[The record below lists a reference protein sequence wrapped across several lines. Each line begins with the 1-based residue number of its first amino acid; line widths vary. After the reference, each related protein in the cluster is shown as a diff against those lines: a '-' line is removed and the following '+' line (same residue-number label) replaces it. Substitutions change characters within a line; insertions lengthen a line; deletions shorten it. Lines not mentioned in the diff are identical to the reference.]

1 MDPPYAPENETSFVG
16 YTTDGFTLEK
26 HSELFKLCQELKK
39 KKIAFIMSNADVKL
53 IRDNFKDYSIES
65 ITCKRAINSKKP
77 GSTTLEVII
86 KS

>member
-1 MDPPYAPENETSFVG
+1 MFNKIKKVM
-16 YTTDGFTLEK
+16 GF
-26 HSELFKLCQELKK
+26 
-39 KKIAFIMSNADVKL
+39 I
-53 IRDNFKDYSIES
+53 KDYSIES